1 MEAVLAEAVAAVAA
15 VASVAAVEAVVAVAD
30 AVDKF
35 ESLRSQNEFGVCR
48 HSEAATA
55 LWIKSKPSGS

>member
-1 MEAVLAEAVAAVAA
+1 MAA
-15 VASVAAVEAVVAVAD
+15 VASVAAVAVVVVAVAD